1 MDVRKKGE
9 KNKINDERNLFQKR
23 LDDAPMI
30 KITREITMVKNN
42 NRLLVLVTHG
52 FIELLINALID
63 HYLKNSKKVTND
75 GRSYPHSTKLLLLNE
90 VGIIDDNLY
99 KVFNWFRKLRNRAAH
114 QPIFKVNKDDLKNL
128 RPEKYKNPSN
138 FYNLCMEELIGGFWN
153 QHIPIFGPIFAP
165 GLGGENDES

>member
-1 MDVRKKGE
+1 MDIGKKE
-9 KNKINDERNLFQKR
+9 KDKINNGRDLFQKR

-52 FIELLINALID
+52 FIELLVNALID

-114 QPIFKVNKDDLKNL
+114 QPIFKVNKEINL
-128 RPEKYKNPSN
+128 
-138 FYNLCMEELIGGFWN
+138 
-153 QHIPIFGPIFAP
+153 
-165 GLGGENDES
+165 

>member
-1 MDVRKKGE
+1 MDVRKKGK
-9 KNKINDERNLFQKR
+9 KNKINNGRDLFQKR

-90 VGIIDDNLY
+90 LGIIDDNLY

-138 FYNLCMEELIGGFWN
+138 FYNLCMGELIGGFWN

>member
-1 MDVRKKGE
+1 MDVRKKRE
-9 KNKINDERNLFQKR
+9 KNKINNGRDLFQKR

-63 HYLKNSKKVTND
+63 HHLKNSKKVTND

-90 VGIIDDNLY
+90 LGIIDDNLY